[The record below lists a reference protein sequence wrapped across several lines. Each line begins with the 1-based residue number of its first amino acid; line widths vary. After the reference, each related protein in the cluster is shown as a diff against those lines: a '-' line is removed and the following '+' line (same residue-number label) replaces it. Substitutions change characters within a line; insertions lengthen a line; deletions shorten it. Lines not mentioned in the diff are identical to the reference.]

1 MPQAKIYELSIIYG
15 VLTPLSPNETGN
27 RKKSSKI
34 EQFGVAA
41 YVISNIS
48 KHRWRSAFTIIGIA
62 VPIAFFILFAGI
74 GDGLDEFIT
83 SESQQNVK
91 DQESFKEM
99 SKIVNAWTD
108 VLVVIIAIMIVI
120 SIANTML
127 ISALGRKFEF
137 GVLKALGIRQD
148 QIIQLILME
157 AFIISA
163 FALIVGV
170 ILGVWGAII
179 FDYMF
184 WHQGGAGS
192 FFAPANI
199 DLNSIFLVSFLTL
212 FIGTIT
218 AIYPA
223 IRVAKLST
231 IEILRCE

>member
-1 MPQAKIYELSIIYG
+1 M
-15 VLTPLSPNETGN
+15 SPNENGD
-27 RKKSSKI
+27 RKRSAKSEHFEPSS
-34 EQFGVAA
+34 
-41 YVISNIS
+41 YVISNIT
-48 KHRWRSAFTIIGIA
+48 KHGWRSAFTIIGIA

-74 GDGLDEFIT
+74 GDGLDEFIE

-91 DQESFKEM
+91 DQESYKEM

-120 SIANTML
+120 SITNTML
-127 ISALGRKFEF
+127 ISSLGRKFEF

-163 FALIVGV
+163 FALILGI
-170 ILGVWGAII
+170 ILGVWGAIV

-184 WHQGGAGS
+184 WQQGGAGS

-199 DLNSIFLVSFLTL
+199 DLYSILLVSILTL

>member
-1 MPQAKIYELSIIYG
+1 M
-15 VLTPLSPNETGN
+15 SPKEIGN
-27 RKKSSKI
+27 KKRNSKI
-34 EQFGVAA
+34 KQFEVSD
-41 YVISNIS
+41 YVISNIT
-48 KHRWRSAFTIIGIA
+48 KHRWRSAFTIIGIS

-74 GDGLDEFIT
+74 GDGLDEFIK

-120 SIANTML
+120 SITNTML
-127 ISALGRKFEF
+127 ISTLGRKFEF

-148 QIIQLILME
+148 QIMQLILME

-163 FALIVGV
+163 FALIVG
-170 ILGVWGAII
+170 ISLGVWGAIV

-199 DLNSIFLVSFLTL
+199 DLYSIFLVSFLTL
-212 FIGTIT
+212 FMGTIT

-223 IRVAKLST
+223 IRVARLSA